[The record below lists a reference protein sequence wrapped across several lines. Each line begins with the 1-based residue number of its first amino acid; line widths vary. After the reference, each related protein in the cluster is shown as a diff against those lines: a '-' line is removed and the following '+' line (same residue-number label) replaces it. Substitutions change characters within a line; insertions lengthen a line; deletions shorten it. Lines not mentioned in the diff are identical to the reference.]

1 MFVNELSGIQ
11 ASLTIIF
18 VSWAIFEQF
27 SPLGRVNA
35 TSLAYR
41 RTTRLLA
48 KDDEHDIPNES

>member
-1 MFVNELSGIQ
+1 MK
-11 ASLTIIF
+11 F

-41 RTTRLLA
+41 RTTRPLA
-48 KDDEHDIPNES
+48 KDDEYDIPNESKKHSIFIGAQLR